1 MSLPPVEIPLG
12 AMRFNSDSQ
21 KLEYFNGDI
30 WMQVHTFTPN
40 LANSADVGPGPRAI
54 HGCGYTPSG
63 TDDEMDYNN
72 IASQGNE
79 VNFWNATANHEH
91 KKGTAANTTRG
102 IWAGGNAPSSQTD
115 SIDYVTISSTGNA
128 SDFGN
133 LTSVRN
139 TIAGCGN
146 GIRGIFCNGHDSNSG
161 SPYNSNIINYIT
173 IATTGNAADFGDT
186 VNQARDRGG
195 VAVPITGYI
204 FGGVTSSG
212 NKNTIERISIQTLG
226 NSVDTGFDVIGGG
239 EGGSTASHASS
250 GRCIFQASGSSPFPI
265 EQFNAYSMSN
275 SYGFGD
281 LPADGQSEGGS
292 PCGPI
297 RGLFTCCG
305 SYTNII
311 SFVTISTMGDAT
323 DFGDLTKARSAFS
336 SLSNAHGGLG

>member
-21 KLEYFNGDI
+21 KLEYFNGEKWFQI
-30 WMQVHTFTPN
+30 HTFTPN

-72 IASQGNE
+72 IASQGNA
-79 VNFWNATANHEH
+79 VNFGNATANHEH

-139 TIAGCGN
+139 TLGSCGN
-146 GIRGIFCNGHDSNSG
+146 GIRGIWAGGHDSNSG
-161 SPYNSNIINYIT
+161 APYNSNIINYIN
-173 IATTGNAADFGDT
+173 IATTGNALDFGDT
-186 VNQARDRGG
+186 VNQARDRNG
-195 VAVPITGYI
+195 VAVPTLGFIS
-204 FGGVTSSG
+204 GGVTSSG
-212 NKNTIERISIQTLG
+212 NTNTIEKITINTTG
-226 NSVDTGFDVIGGG
+226 NAVDSGFDVIGGG
-239 EGGSTASHASS
+239 SGGCSASHAGS
-250 GRCIFQASGSSPFPI
+250 GRCIMQGSGSSPWGI

-275 SYGFGD
+275 TYHFGD
-281 LPADGQSEGGS
+281 LPSDGQSESGS
-292 PCGPI
+292 PCSPT
-297 RGLFTCCG
+297 RALFTCCG
-305 SYTNII
+305 SYVNTIAY
-311 SFVTISTMGDAT
+311 VTITTMGDAV
-323 DFGDLTKARSAFS
+323 DFGDLSKARSAFG
-336 SLSNAHGGLG
+336 SLSNAHGGLY

>member
-21 KLEYFNGDI
+21 RLEYFNGDK
-30 WMQVHTFTPN
+30 WFQVHTVTDLGSSGDPER
-40 LANSADVGPGPRAI
+40 GPRAI

-72 IASQGNE
+72 ISSGGNAVAFGNAS
-79 VNFWNATANHEH
+79 ANHEH
-91 KKGTAANTTRG
+91 KKGTAASSTRG

-139 TIAGCGN
+139 TIASCGN
-146 GIRGIFCNGHDSNSG
+146 NIRGIFCNGHDSNSG

-212 NKNTIERISIQTLG
+212 NKNTIERITINTLG
-226 NSVDTGFDVIGGG
+226 NSVDTGFDVTAGG
-239 EGGSTASHASS
+239 EGGCSASHALS
-250 GRCIFQASGSSPFPI
+250 GRCIFQASGSSPYPI
-265 EQFNAYSMSN
+265 EQFNAYTMSN

-292 PCGPI
+292 PCSPT
-297 RGLFTCCG
+297 RALFTCCG